1 MENQN
6 NYANR
11 CKIFS
16 TNSKSMIGMI
26 HVPAL
31 PGTPFNKLSPKEIIN
46 KCLEEASIF
55 KSSNIDSIMI
65 ENMHDAPYLK
75 RAVGPEITSIM
86 SIIGYELRKVF
97 PEKPIGI
104 QILAG
109 ANKDAIAAAFS
120 ADLDY
125 IRGEGFVFGH
135 IADEGFFEAD
145 AGDLLR
151 YRKHIGA
158 STIQVYTDIKK
169 KHGANQITKDVS
181 IAEMAKNAHFFG
193 SDGIIVTGSTTGG
206 EADINDLKQA
216 KEGKLPVFLGS
227 GITSDNLDNYFDYSN
242 GFIVGSYFKKEG
254 LWSNELDF
262 KKVEG
267 LVNQFNSLKKNKGFI

>member
-1 MENQN
+1 MENQSN
-6 NYANR
+6 NR
-11 CKIFS
+11 CCSFS

-31 PGTPFNKLSPKEIIN
+31 PGTPFNRYSPKEIIN
-46 KCLEEASIF
+46 KCIEEASIY
-55 KSSNIDSIMI
+55 KSANIDSIMI

-75 RAVGPEITSIM
+75 RNVGPEITSLM
-86 SIIGYELRKVF
+86 TIIGYELRKVF
-97 PEKPIGI
+97 PEKPLGI

-125 IRGEGFVFGH
+125 IRGEGFIFGH
-135 IADEGFFEAD
+135 VADEGIFESD
-145 AGDLLR
+145 AGELLR
-151 YRKHIGA
+151 FRKQIGA
-158 STIQVYTDIKK
+158 ERIKVFTDIKK

-181 IAEMAKNAHFFG
+181 VADMAKNAQFFG
-193 SDGIIVTGSTTGG
+193 SDGIIITGTTTGG
-206 EADINDLKQA
+206 EADINDLRQA

-227 GITSDNLDNYFDYSN
+227 GITKDNLENYFDHAN
-242 GFIVGSYFKKEG
+242 GFIVGSFFKKDG

-262 KKVEG
+262 SKVDG
-267 LVNQFNSLKKNKGFI
+267 LLGQFNKLKRDTGYY